1 MRVGCFIFLYCLLL
15 TVTAQS
21 PLGTKQSKK
30 SESLHLF
37 EEGEF
42 ESVIQL
48 IGKAP
53 STLEGKYLA
62 RMSEVHLSLEG
73 PDNLKDLVDSNP
85 KYYLN
90 TQANF
95 TLGQYYFYKDDMGRS
110 ELSLKAIDVSV
121 LPEGR
126 RGEYYFMRGYISMK
140 NAQYKASQNYFQRGD
155 NLQIIEDGKLA
166 YYQGFVAYHLN
177 QKEVSKTQLAKVI
190 EDPEFGTSA
199 KFFISKMHLE
209 DEDYGEVIRLAQ
221 SELSDDRSVT
231 NSAFNQLVGEAYAL
245 QDQASKASNYFEKA
259 LDLHP
264 GKPSAALY
272 YQAGVANFKINLREK
287 AIRYLTEAGIRS
299 GDYAHLSAFQ
309 LGRLYVASNNKEK
322 AVSAYIEASVSSDAD
337 IKEES
342 VFMAGKLL
350 LDNQNYSEGIK
361 YLQDYRRDFLDG
373 KWKKETEDL
382 LAEAYLRTSNYD
394 QAIDHLR
401 DIGVTSAVNR
411 AIYQKV
417 TFQKAFLLF
426 NDGGYDEAIEWFTES
441 LKYPED
447 RSLEDDAYYNRAEA
461 YFNLLQF
468 DQAIQSYKAQS
479 SLQGES
485 LYGLGY
491 AYFNLFRYNDCIDYF
506 ERFLR
511 SNPQA
516 EIRRDAELRLA
527 DAYYATKEYEKSLRL
542 YSKMAGNQRSTYIT
556 YQIGIVNRNLN
567 RMEDAVAAFEQVL
580 KMESDTL
587 TDDAILQ
594 IAQLRFESA
603 QFEQA
608 EFRFSS
614 LIAKYPLSN
623 RVPESY
629 LNRAISRTN
638 LKKLQEAKSDFEFIV
653 NNHLSSKVAFNAILG
668 LQELQSKG
676 VEVSDIQDL
685 IARYKV
691 VNPNDESLEV
701 VEFEYAKSQYFNLKY
716 KDAVGTFQK
725 FVKNYPKSSYLSEA
739 RYYLAD
745 SYYRDGD
752 LEQARELFMEITEI
766 RNEFSGRVYTRL
778 GDINFQLE
786 RYDDALSA
794 YGDLIELALS
804 PKDNYNGQNGLM
816 KSYFAKKDFEACLR
830 ATDVIIN
837 ANWKPL
843 NADRNASLLKG
854 KCYVEL
860 GDLVQAEQSLRL
872 LTEQSDRI
880 SAEASFLIAKMQS
893 DKGENQNSLDL
904 FFAFNSKFGSYQDLI
919 DQSYLQIANNYI
931 QMGDL
936 FQAKATLRSIV
947 QHSEN
952 EVVREQ
958 ASSQLNLI
966 ESQQPEDSIINKQ

>member
-1 MRVGCFIFLYCLLL
+1 VRVGYFIFLCCLFLS
-15 TVTAQS
+15 TDAQS
-21 PLGTKQSKK
+21 SLGSKQSKK

-37 EEGEF
+37 DEGEF

-48 IGKAP
+48 IGKIP
-53 STLEGKYLA
+53 STLDEQYLV
-62 RMSEVHLSLEG
+62 RMSEVHLAQEG
-73 PDNLKDLVDSNP
+73 SSKLKSLVDANP
-85 KYYLN
+85 KYFLN
-90 TQANF
+90 SQANF
-95 TLGQYYFYKDDMGRS
+95 TLGQYHFYKGDIGKS
-110 ELSLKAIDVSV
+110 ELSLKAIDGIA

-126 RGEYYFMRGYISMK
+126 RGEYYFMRGYIAMRNK
-140 NAQYKASQNYFQRGD
+140 QYKASQNYFQRANKPPISESD
-155 NLQIIEDGKLA
+155 KLA
-166 YYQGFVAYHLN
+166 YYQGFIAYHLN
-177 QKEVSKTQLAKVI
+177 QKVAALIHLNKVI
-190 EDPEFGTSA
+190 DDPEFGTSA

-209 DEDYGEVIRLAQ
+209 DKQYDEVIRLAQ
-221 SELSDDRSVT
+221 SELSEERSVT

-309 LGRLYVASNNKEK
+309 LGRLYVASGDKEK
-322 AVSAYIEASVSSDAD
+322 AVSAYVEASASSDTD
-337 IKEES
+337 IQEES

-361 YLQDYRRDFLDG
+361 YLQDYRIGFLQG
-373 KWKKETEDL
+373 KWTKETEDL

-401 DIGVTSAVNR
+401 DIGVNSEVNR
-411 AIYQKV
+411 VIYQKV

-426 NDGGYDEAIEWFTES
+426 NDGRYGDAIEWFTES

-447 RSLEDDAYYNRAEA
+447 RSLANDAYYDRAEA
-461 YFNLLQF
+461 YFSLAEF

-479 SLQGES
+479 RLQGES
-485 LYGLGY
+485 LYGIGY
-491 AYFNLFRYNDCIDYF
+491 AYFNLFKYDDCVDYF
-506 ERFLR
+506 ERFLK
-511 SNPQA
+511 SSPSA
-516 EIRRDAELRLA
+516 DLRRDAELRLA
-527 DAYYATKEYEKSLRL
+527 DAYYATKEYEKALGL
-542 YSKMAGNQRSTYIT
+542 YEKIARTKRSTYIA
-556 YQIGIVNRNLN
+556 YQMGIVNRNLD
-567 RMEDAVAAFEQVL
+567 RKEEAVAAFEQVL
-580 KMESDTL
+580 KMEPDTL
-587 TDDAILQ
+587 TDDAILG

-608 EFRFSS
+608 EFHFGS
-614 LIAKYPLSN
+614 LISKYPSSS
-623 RVPESY
+623 RIPESY
-629 LNRAISRTN
+629 LNRAICRTN
-638 LKKLQEAKSDFEFIV
+638 LNKLQDAKADFEFIV

-668 LQELQSKG
+668 LQELQGKG
-676 VEVSDIQDL
+676 VEVSNIQDL
-685 IARYKV
+685 IARYKA

-716 KDAVGTFQK
+716 KEAVEAFQK
-725 FVKNYPKSSYLSEA
+725 FIENYAKSSYLSEA
-739 RYYLAD
+739 KYYLAD
-745 SYYRDGD
+745 SYYRDSD
-752 LEQARELFMEITEI
+752 FEQARVRFMEITEI

-786 RYDDALSA
+786 KYDEALSA
-794 YGDLIELALS
+794 YRDLIGLALS

-816 KSYFAKKDFEACLR
+816 KSYFAKDDFEACLR
-830 ATDVIIN
+830 AADVIID
-837 ANWKPL
+837 AEWKPL
-843 NADRNASLLKG
+843 NADRSAALIKG

-860 GDLVQAEQSLRL
+860 GGLDQAEKNLRP

-893 DKGENQNSLDL
+893 DKGENQNSLNL

-936 FQAKATLRSIV
+936 FQAKATLRSII
-947 QHSEN
+947 QHSEDD
-952 EVVREQ
+952 VVRER
-958 ASSQLNLI
+958 ASSQLSLI
-966 ESQQPEDSIINKQ
+966 ELQQPEDSIINKQ